1 MRVAFVCSGKPDN
14 LKYLKNNRDLLDNTL
29 SKNGWEVVNTPL
41 SNILDLNKRLQEYSK
56 NSIDEF
62 LFFYTGH
69 GDVSNRQQILKLQLD
84 NVEISINDVLDSIFK
99 YINPKKQAI
108 VLDACYSGT
117 LKDLALE
124 NNTEFLFSSQARE
137 QSYEDDVL
145 EASVFSY
152 YFCDA
157 ISKNKIFLNEI
168 SKYISLKDNRQNPL
182 SMNVGNDF
190 IKIAFLQKVYFNN
203 KIFLAEVSDDLEL
216 QRIKTKNYLE
226 DYGYDVYPKEY
237 LPLDGNQYKD
247 TVKNIMKECK
257 LFIQILSHLKGRTPP
272 NLLEGY
278 REAQFNIAIELKI
291 PIMQWHSKTLVI
303 DEIEDLSHKKLLSTS
318 FIQTIPLVDFN
329 KAIVTKMSKILEE
342 EKKKEKTLNSFCTE
356 LPFIFIN
363 ATVEDRSIAQSLH
376 KELKNVCIVAQPLYQ
391 GSASEIREDL
401 EDNILECNYYVL
413 VYSKATVGWV
423 RRQLMQYRKYDRQRK
438 ESINAILIYEGPP
451 EDKEEVGITFP
462 FISVINGKQ
471 TPAFNKVQQLINKDR
486 A

>member
-117 LKDLALE
+117 LKDLVLE

-216 QRIKTKNYLE
+216 Q
-226 DYGYDVYPKEY
+226 
-237 LPLDGNQYKD
+237 
-247 TVKNIMKECK
+247 
-257 LFIQILSHLKGRTPP
+257 
-272 NLLEGY
+272 
-278 REAQFNIAIELKI
+278 
-291 PIMQWHSKTLVI
+291 
-303 DEIEDLSHKKLLSTS
+303 
-318 FIQTIPLVDFN
+318 
-329 KAIVTKMSKILEE
+329 
-342 EKKKEKTLNSFCTE
+342 
-356 LPFIFIN
+356 
-363 ATVEDRSIAQSLH
+363 
-376 KELKNVCIVAQPLYQ
+376 
-391 GSASEIREDL
+391 
-401 EDNILECNYYVL
+401 
-413 VYSKATVGWV
+413 
-423 RRQLMQYRKYDRQRK
+423 
-438 ESINAILIYEGPP
+438 
-451 EDKEEVGITFP
+451 
-462 FISVINGKQ
+462 
-471 TPAFNKVQQLINKDR
+471 
-486 A
+486 